1 MTSKICLASISILI
15 ICLGLQHGK
24 DLLFDLYSLFQSIFN
39 CDTCW
44 QISAQAHG
52 HGHSHDEDPSF
63 KWSKQAN
70 EQYQEDEILE
80 EDIIDLPPQRGPPPK
95 VNHGH
100 SHGGHG
106 HGHSHGGHGHGHSHG
121 GHGHSH
127 GQAYPEMTPE
137 EREKARQKLHK
148 NWDDDD
154 EDEVSDNV
162 WRNALGATFLISIFP
177 FIILF
182 IFDLFPY
189 IRLDNSEE
197 KKWIMNRI
205 LAFASGG
212 LLGDAFLHLIPHASM
227 ASGDGHGHGHS
238 HSHGHGHSHDGGE
251 HEPHD
256 LSVGLWVLVG
266 IVAFLTVEKLV
277 RIFNAGHSHGH
288 GHSHAAPATDEKPK
302 KDDKKKAKKDE
313 KEDED
318 KEDDKEEED
327 KEEEKDEDEENEE
340 SEESNVNISGY
351 LNLAAD
357 AFHNFTDGLAIG
369 ASFMAGQGPG
379 FTTTLV
385 ILFHEIPHEIG
396 DYAILVQSGVP
407 PFRAK
412 ALQLVTA
419 LAAMLGCLV
428 ALVIQNASQ
437 AAATAFI
444 LPFTAGGFIYIAT
457 VSVIPGLLEGSS
469 LRQSF
474 WEIFS
479 LGIGVYFMVII
490 AAYE

>member
-1 MTSKICLASISILI
+1 MNLRI
-15 ICLGLQHGK
+15 IQVTPVVN
-24 DLLFDLYSLFQSIFN
+24 F
-39 CDTCW
+39 
-44 QISAQAHG
+44 SAPNVQAHG
-52 HGHSHDEDPSF
+52 HGHSHDEDVV
-63 KWSKQAN
+63 KAQAKHRWSKEAN
-70 EQYQEDEILE
+70 TQIQEDEILE
-80 EDIIDLPPQRGPPPK
+80 EDIIDLPPQRGPQPK

-100 SHGGHG
+100 SHE
-106 HGHSHGGHGHGHSHG
+106 GHGHGHSHG

-127 GQAYPEMTPE
+127 GGHGHSHGGHGHSHGPPQPELTPE
-137 EREKARQKLHK
+137 EREKARQRLHK

-154 EDEVSDNV
+154 DEEVEGSNV

-182 IFDLFPY
+182 TFDIFPY

-197 KKWIMNRI
+197 KKWLMNRI

-227 ASGDGHGHGHS
+227 ASGGDDGHGHGHS
-238 HSHGHGHSHDGGE
+238 HGGHGHSHGGHGHSHDGGE

-256 LSVGLWVLVG
+256 LSVGLGVLSG
-266 IVAFLTVEKLV
+266 IVAFLCVEKLV
-277 RIFNAGHSHGH
+277 RILNAGQGHGHSHGH
-288 GHSHAAPATDEKPK
+288 SHVVTKDDKAK
-302 KDDKKKAKKDE
+302 KDDKKKEENKDKSENEDKKEKKDKS
-313 KEDED
+313 KEDKSE
-318 KEDDKEEED
+318 KEEE
-327 KEEEKDEDEENEE
+327 
-340 SEESNVNISGY
+340 SSVNISGV
-351 LNLAAD
+351 LNLVAD

-369 ASFMAGQGPG
+369 ASFMAGNPAGW
-379 FTTTLV
+379 TTTVV

-407 PFRAK
+407 PLRAK
-412 ALQLVTA
+412 AMQLVTA
-419 LAAMLGCLV
+419 VAAMFGCFV
-428 ALVIQNASQ
+428 ALFAQSAGQ

-474 WEIFS
+474 WEIFC
-479 LGIGVYFMVII
+479 LGIGVYSMVII

>member
-1 MTSKICLASISILI
+1 M
-15 ICLGLQHGK
+15 G
-24 DLLFDLYSLFQSIFN
+24 
-39 CDTCW
+39 
-44 QISAQAHG
+44 
-52 HGHSHDEDPSF
+52 
-63 KWSKQAN
+63 
-70 EQYQEDEILE
+70 
-80 EDIIDLPPQRGPPPK
+80 
-95 VNHGH
+95 
-100 SHGGHG
+100 
-106 HGHSHGGHGHGHSHG
+106 
-121 GHGHSH
+121 
-127 GQAYPEMTPE
+127 
-137 EREKARQKLHK
+137 
-148 NWDDDD
+148 
-154 EDEVSDNV
+154 
-162 WRNALGATFLISIFP
+162 
-177 FIILF
+177 
-182 IFDLFPY
+182 
-189 IRLDNSEE
+189 
-197 KKWIMNRI
+197 
-205 LAFASGG
+205 
-212 LLGDAFLHLIPHASM
+212 
-227 ASGDGHGHGHS
+227 
-238 HSHGHGHSHDGGE
+238 
-251 HEPHD
+251 
-256 LSVGLWVLVG
+256 
-266 IVAFLTVEKLV
+266 
-277 RIFNAGHSHGH
+277 
-288 GHSHAAPATDEKPK
+288 SHAAPAVAPAE
-302 KDDKKKAKKDE
+302 DKKAEEKKEE
-313 KEDED
+313 KKEE
-318 KEDDKEEED
+318 KEDDKEGKKEDDKKEDEPKTEENAALP
-327 KEEEKDEDEENEE
+327 EEKEIK
-340 SEESNVNISGY
+340 VAGY

-412 ALQLVTA
+412 ALHLVTA